1 VFFKTCKQHLKLLK
15 ESNSPSFDA
24 FTCHL
29 AIVCVRFMILAV
41 NQRASS
47 DDRTLGELFWIMTAE
62 AAEISFSKTLALIL
76 EALLD
81 TVREFFTVSDEQMEA
96 FTQSFLSKLPQHLC
110 SALGISRAPAAA

>member
-1 VFFKTCKQHLKLLK
+1 
-15 ESNSPSFDA
+15 
-24 FTCHL
+24 
-29 AIVCVRFMILAV
+29 MILAV

-47 DDRTLGELFWIMTAE
+47 DDRSLGELFWLMTAE

-110 SALGISRAPAAA
+110 SALGISMPLTVA